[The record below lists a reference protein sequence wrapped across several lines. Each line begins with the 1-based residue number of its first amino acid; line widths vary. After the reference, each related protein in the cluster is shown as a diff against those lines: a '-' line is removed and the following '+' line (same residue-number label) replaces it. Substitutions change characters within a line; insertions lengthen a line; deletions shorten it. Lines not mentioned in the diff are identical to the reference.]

1 MSITSL
7 QYARLAE
14 DSYIARPTGIRAPGE
29 RENVDINGVQ
39 FQVLEHVENRRNG
52 YAGTLYQR
60 VDTGEIVVAH
70 RGTND
75 PVRDGVITD
84 AGMVTTRAN
93 NQSSDALALTRR
105 ALERA
110 DRQAARDGHAPE
122 VTVTGHSLG
131 GTLTQITA
139 HHYDLRGETFNAY
152 GAASLN
158 RRIPEGGNRVMNHVM
173 ASDVVSAGSPHYG
186 HVSIYAKPE
195 EISRL
200 QRFGFDNDNGGLRDA
215 LGRSAT
221 GAAARSL
228 SAHSMHLF
236 TDKDANGKPDV
247 SVLHDPA
254 ARQLAD
260 DNAVMIGKYR
270 SDVQATRRTLS
281 FGLGGPVTNAREAWD
296 NLRDPIKP
304 GEPGRQESLRR
315 ERVPGTPDVSP
326 HTDPFISNDEA
337 EEVRRIL
344 KHGYPGARDSVSQK
358 QASLE
363 QDPNAYLDRMLAAA
377 HNGDDQGFRA
387 MTQSAAQSSSAIQM
401 RQEAVASVD
410 RQEQE
415 QRAAQFALQ
424 AQQQEQQQAMQAP
437 RMRI

>member
-1 MSITSL
+1 
-7 QYARLAE
+7 
-14 DSYIARPTGIRAPGE
+14 
-29 RENVDINGVQ
+29 
-39 FQVLEHVENRRNG
+39 
-52 YAGTLYQR
+52 
-60 VDTGEIVVAH
+60 
-70 RGTND
+70 
-75 PVRDGVITD
+75 
-84 AGMVTTRAN
+84 GMVTTRAN
-93 NQSSDALALTRR
+93 NQAEDGLALTRR
-105 ALERA
+105 AIDYAKESTPNYGR
-110 DRQAARDGHAPE
+110 APE

-131 GTLTQITA
+131 GALAQISA

-158 RRIPEGGNRVMNHVM
+158 RRIPEGGGRVMNHVM

-186 HVSIYAKPE
+186 QVSIYAKPE

-200 QRFGFDNDNGGLRDA
+200 QRFGFNNDNGGLRDA
-215 LGRSAT
+215 MGRSAT

-260 DNAVMIGKYR
+260 DNAAMIGKYR
-270 SDVQATRRTLS
+270 GDVQATRRVLS
-281 FGLGGPVTNAREAWD
+281 FGLGGPYTNAHDALDAIRGPA
-296 NLRDPIKP
+296 PA

-315 ERVPGTPDVSP
+315 GRAPGAPDVSP

-337 EEVRRIL
+337 EKVRRIL
-344 KHGYPGARDSVSQK
+344 KHGYPGARGSASQK

-387 MTQSAAQSSSAIQM
+387 MTQSAALSGSAIQM

-415 QRAAQFALQ
+415 QQTAQLALQ
-424 AQQQEQQQAMQAP
+424 AQQQQEQQQAMQAP
-437 RMRI
+437 RMRL